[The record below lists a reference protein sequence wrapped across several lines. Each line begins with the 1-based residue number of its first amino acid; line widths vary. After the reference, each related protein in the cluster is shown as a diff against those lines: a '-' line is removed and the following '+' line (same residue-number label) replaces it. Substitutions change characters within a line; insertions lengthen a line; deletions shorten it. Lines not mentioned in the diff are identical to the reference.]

1 MKTKATPTLFLVS
14 FFAIASGAS
23 AQNVPSI
30 AANITKPDGTNVA
43 VYVVGSYE
51 DGIMESRYAS
61 GVQAQQF
68 PYSDIASIDW
78 REPDE
83 WRQANDLF
91 TRRKWEEAAAA
102 YNEFFKKYYELRDIE
117 DSFPGIG
124 KFRECEC
131 LRRLG
136 KFEELAKEF
145 ENLQRA
151 NLSERYEI
159 QSKLFNAWG
168 HLGNGLYTP
177 LQLIAESYEIEASD
191 IPAGIVRPSG
201 LPLKELDPPSLMQVS
216 FLRGIAA
223 KELGEKEDKEIQALI
238 AEEDE
243 RDAPEIAE
251 RSAELKRARTVAL
264 NDFARGMTLTF
275 GNEPDVVKDSLLN
288 SLSIIAKDPELPEID
303 MKKRE
308 AYSLAVLYTKLYPGT
323 PLPSE
328 YQDFLTP
335 PAPGKAP

>member
-1 MKTKATPTLFLVS
+1 MKTKVILPLFLTS
-14 FFAIASGAS
+14 LLAIATKGV
-23 AQNVPSI
+23 AQNIPSI
-30 AANITKPDGTNVA
+30 AANITKPDGSNVA

-61 GVQAQQF
+61 GVQAKQF
-68 PYSDIASIDW
+68 PYSDIESIEW

-83 WRQANDLF
+83 WRQANDLYN
-91 TRRKWEEAAAA
+91 RRRWEEAAAA
-102 YNEFFKKYYELRDIE
+102 YNAFFKKYYELRDIE
-117 DSFPGIG
+117 DSFPGIA

-136 KFEELAKEF
+136 KFEELAKEY

-151 NLSERYEI
+151 NLSERYAI
-159 QSKLFNAWG
+159 QTKLYSAWG
-168 HLGNGLYTP
+168 HLGNGLFSA
-177 LQLIAESYEIEASD
+177 LQLIAESYEIEESD

-201 LPLKELDPPSLMQVS
+201 LPFRELEPPTLMQVS

-223 KELGEKEDKEIQALI
+223 KNLGEKEEEEIKALV
-238 AEEDE
+238 AKEDE

-251 RSAELKRARTVAL
+251 RTAELKRVRTVAL

-275 GNEPDVVKDSLLN
+275 GNESAVVKDSLLN
-288 SLSIIAKDPELPEID
+288 SLAVLAKDPELPEID

-308 AYSLAVLYTKLYPGT
+308 AYSLAVLFTKLHPGT

-328 YQDFLTP
+328 YQKFLTP
-335 PAPGKAP
+335 PPPPETP